1 MVDTVTV
8 ADLTISKPL
17 YDFIADAAPDAGL
30 SAEAFWGAVA
40 RIATAHTKTNEA
52 LLEKREALQRQI
64 DSWYRENGPQGPKA
78 QEAFLREIGYIVPE
92 GPDFTI
98 ATSGVDPEIAAIS
111 GPQLVVPIKNA
122 RFALNA
128 ANARWGS
135 LYDAL
140 YGTDAISED
149 DGAHRGGAYNPARGA
164 KVIAFG
170 KRFLDET
177 FPLTEGSHAD
187 VVHYVIVG
195 DVLTAKLENGET
207 ASLVSQEK
215 FRAYRGDASDPSA
228 VLLRNHGLHAE
239 LQIDRAHPIGGADSA
254 GLSDILIESAV
265 TTIMDCEDSVA
276 AVDGEDKAEVYANY
290 LGLLKG
296 DLVTTFTKGG
306 KRVERTLNSDRQYTS
321 YDGSD
326 LTLKG
331 RVLMLIRNVGHLM
344 RTPAVRLPNGEE
356 MFEGMLDACVTG
368 LLAKYDVGS
377 RKNSV
382 HGSTYIVKPKMHGP
396 EEVAFAIKLFED
408 VEQEMGLPPKTL
420 KIGIMDEERRTT
432 VNLKECIRQAKDRVI
447 FINTGFLDRTGD
459 EIHTAMQA
467 GPFMRKAEIKSAR
480 FMSAY
485 EAWNVD
491 NGLMSGFQGRAQIG
505 KGMWAMP
512 DLMAAMVEQKI
523 GHPKAGADCA
533 WVPSPTGATLHALHY
548 HMVDVDQ
555 IQDDIAKRP
564 RAPLADILTVPLGDP
579 SSWSKADIEEELE
592 NNCQGILGYVVR
604 WVDQGVGCSKVPDY
618 HDVGLM
624 EDRATCR
631 ISSQH
636 VANWLHHGIVTEV
649 QVQETLTRMAAK
661 VDEQNAGDPAYRP
674 MAPNFDTSLAF
685 KAASELI
692 FEGADQP
699 SGYTEPIL
707 HRTRLALKAQG

>member
-1 MVDTVTV
+1 MTDTV
-8 ADLTISKPL
+8 AAAGLSISKPL
-17 YDFIADAAPDAGL
+17 YDFIEDAAAGAGL
-30 SAEAFWGAVA
+30 SGESFWNAVS
-40 RIATAHTKTNEA
+40 RIAASHTATNEA
-52 LLEKREALQRQI
+52 LLERREALQRRI
-64 DSWYRENGPQGPKA
+64 DDWYEANGPQGPEA
-78 QEAFLREIGYIVPE
+78 QEAFLREIGYLVDE
-92 GPDFTI
+92 GADFTI
-98 ATSGVDPEIAAIS
+98 ETSGVDPEISAIS
-111 GPQLVVPIKNA
+111 GPQLVVPVKNA
-122 RFALNA
+122 RYALNA

-140 YGTDAISED
+140 YGTDVIPED
-149 DGAHRGGAYNPARGA
+149 GGAERGGGYNPVRGA
-164 KVIAFG
+164 KVIAFAKG
-170 KRFLDET
+170 FLDEH
-177 FPLTEGSHAD
+177 FALTEGRHAD
-187 VVHYVIVG
+187 VVDYFVDG
-195 DVLTAKLENGET
+195 SVLSARLDNGET
-207 ASLVSQEK
+207 ATLARQDE
-215 FRAYRGDASDPSA
+215 FRGYRGDAKQPTA
-228 VLLRNHGLHAE
+228 VLLRKNGLHLE
-239 LQIDRAHPIGGADSA
+239 LQIDRQHAIGKADPS
-254 GLSDILIESAV
+254 GLADILVESAI

-276 AVDGEDKAEVYANY
+276 AVDGEDKTEVYANY

-296 DLVTTFTKGG
+296 DLKATFEKGG
-306 KRVERTLNSDRQYTS
+306 TTVERGLNDDRHYTAS
-321 YDGSD
+321 DGSS

-344 RTPAVRLPNGEE
+344 RTPAVVLSNGQP

-368 LLAKYDVGS
+368 LLARYDLGE
-377 RKNSV
+377 RRNSI

-396 EEVAFAIKLFED
+396 EEVAFAVRLFED
-408 VEQEMGLPPKTL
+408 VEKAMGLPARTL

-432 VNLKECIRQAKDRVI
+432 VNLKECIRAARDRVI

-459 EIHTAMQA
+459 EIHTAMKA
-467 GPFMRKAEIKSAR
+467 GPFMRKAEIKSAS
-480 FMSAY
+480 FMTAY

-491 NGLMSGFQGRAQIG
+491 NGLATGFQGRAQIG

-512 DLMAAMVEQKI
+512 DLMAAMLEQKI

-555 IQDDIAKRP
+555 VQEELMGRE
-564 RAPLADILTVPLGDP
+564 RASLHDILTVPLGDP
-579 SSWSKADIEEELE
+579 ASWSAEEIQEELE

-636 VANWLHHGIVTEV
+636 VANWLHHGVVDRARVE
-649 QVQETLTRMAAK
+649 ETLKRMAAK
-661 VDEQNAGDPAYRP
+661 VDAQNAGDPAYRP
-674 MAPNFDTSLAF
+674 MTADLSGSLAF
-685 KAASELI
+685 RAAAALI
-692 FEGADQP
+692 FEGTEQP

-707 HRTRLALKAQG
+707 HRTRLELKARG